1 MRIWTIHPSYLDA
14 KGLVAAWREGLLAQ
28 KVLEGGTKGYRNHPQ
43 LLRFKDSPDPLRSI
57 AKYLHELYDEAQTR
71 KYRFDESRIIRF
83 DLGYS
88 GKIAVNDGQIAY
100 EFALLKWKLST
111 RDISKL
117 EELKAE
123 RKIRINEA
131 FEARAGGIEPWERT
145 IDEVAVRIEE
155 GKG

>member
-43 LLRFKDSPDPLRSI
+43 LLRFKESPDPLRSI
-57 AKYLHELYDEAQTR
+57 SKYLHELHSEAQTR

-88 GKIAVNDGQIAY
+88 GKIAVNDAQIAY
-100 EFALLKWKLST
+100 EFELLKWKLSS

-123 RKIRINEA
+123 RKIRVNEA
-131 FEARAGGIEPWERT
+131 FEARAGGIEPWERRV
-145 IDEVAVRIEE
+145 DEVAARMEE